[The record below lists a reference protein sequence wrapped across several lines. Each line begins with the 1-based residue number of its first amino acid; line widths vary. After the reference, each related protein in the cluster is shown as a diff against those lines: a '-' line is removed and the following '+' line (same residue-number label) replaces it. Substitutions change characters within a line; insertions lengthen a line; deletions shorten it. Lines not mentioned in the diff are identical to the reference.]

1 MFLDFG
7 GWDMELIKILGVS
20 GQLVAAVILLRRVL
34 SFLCHSD
41 AAVSLLRLELS
52 FLYHSDASEQRTL
65 FSCSGGANFVSRQAV
80 RAISFQEPWPR
91 NTCLERS

>member
-7 GWDMELIKILGVS
+7 GWDMELIILGVS

-34 SFLCHSD
+34 SFLCHCD
-41 AAVSLLRLELS
+41 AAVSLLRLELF

-65 FSCSGGANFVSRQAV
+65 FSNMEGSKN
-80 RAISFQEPWPR
+80 PR
-91 NTCLERS
+91 GF

>member
-1 MFLDFG
+1 MFLDVG

-41 AAVSLLRLELS
+41 AAVSLLRPELS

-65 FSCSGGANFVSRQAV
+65 FSCSSSCFILLTLWLACF
-80 RAISFQEPWPR
+80 P
-91 NTCLERS
+91 